1 MSSARRLW
9 LRALAILPLAAAL
22 PAFAQDP
29 RASVVVSASREW
41 LALVDRPDIT
51 ASYSRAGEKFRSA
64 MTVKEWG
71 AAHEK
76 ERKPRGA
83 FVQRA
88 LYQTRFDTKAPGAP
102 LAGEYAF
109 LVYRTSFASN
119 PDARETIT
127 LERESDGVWRVV
139 GYSIR

>member
-1 MSSARRLW
+1 MSPVRRAW
-9 LRALAILPLAAAL
+9 LRAFTILPLAAAL
-22 PAFAQDP
+22 PALAQDP
-29 RASVVVSASREW
+29 RASVVVNASRDW
-41 LALVDRPDIT
+41 LSLVDRPDLA
-51 ASYSRAGEKFRSA
+51 ASHARAGAKFRNA
-64 MTVKEWG
+64 MTANEWG
-71 AAHEK
+71 AAYEK

-119 PDARETIT
+119 PDARETVT